1 MTGTP
6 ASARL
11 SAVLA
16 LLVVAG
22 CTSLPP
28 VMLNGKADGKR
39 VELAR
44 GQELVLSLEENPTT
58 GFRWEVV
65 QRAAAVIEIVG
76 EGRYAAASTGRVG
89 SGGTTTWRFRATRT
103 GSDTLRLVYRRSWEK
118 DQPPAE
124 SFSCTVNVR

>member
-1 MTGTP
+1 MTP
-6 ASARL
+6 ASAHRVG
-11 SAVLA
+11 ALA
-16 LLVVAG
+16 LVMVAG

-28 VMLNGKADGKR
+28 VTLDGNANGKR

-65 QRAAAVIEIVG
+65 QNAAAVMELLG
-76 EGRYAAASTGRVG
+76 EGQYAATPTGRVG
-89 SGGTTTWRFRATRT
+89 SGGTTTWRFKAAQT

-124 SFSCTVNVR
+124 TFSCTVHVR